1 MKLDTREYESKMQ
14 KTVAN
19 YQDNLSTIRAGR
31 ANPDVLKKIAV
42 DYYGSPTPISSIAEI
57 KVADAR
63 TIVITAWDKSI
74 MKGIEKAILTSD
86 LGINPQN
93 DGSCIRLSFPPT
105 TEERRRELSKQ
116 ISKMGEDAKVAIRNI
131 RRDGVAISLKL
142 VKDAGRYSLWMPRSS
157 RAGTMGSGSI
167 CSRIGR
173 ASLWYNLRHEC
184 ENVCTDLCC
193 CVAFRNGLR

>member
-1 MKLDTREYESKMQ
+1 MKLDTKDYEARMKKSL
-14 KTVAN
+14 AS
-19 YQDNLSTIRAGR
+19 YSENLSTIRAGR
-31 ANPDVLKKIAV
+31 ANPDVLKKINV

-93 DGSCIRLSFPPT
+93 DGSCIRLSFPHT

-131 RRDGVAISLKL
+131 RRDATDTIKHMKNNSEMTEDEAK
-142 VKDAGRYSLWMPRSS
+142 SS
-157 RAGTMGSGSI
+157 EKSVQD
-167 CSRIGR
+167 
-173 ASLWYNLRHEC
+173 L
-184 ENVCTDLCC
+184 TDKYIKEIDT
-193 CVAFRNGLR
+193 VTAAKTKEIMEI